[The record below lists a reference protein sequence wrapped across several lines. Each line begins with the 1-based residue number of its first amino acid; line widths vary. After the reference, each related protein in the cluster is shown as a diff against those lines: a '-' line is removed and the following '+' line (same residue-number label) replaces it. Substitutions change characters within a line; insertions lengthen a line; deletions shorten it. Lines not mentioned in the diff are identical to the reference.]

1 MSAPLLIDDLSALKR
16 ENKEFQKALTKAV
29 TNLKDLSHYSEY
41 IHRPLEEAKD
51 SPSLPHRHP
60 IPVRDGG
67 RSRDGDQPLTIQ
79 MKAAQAM
86 HEEYEALIADL
97 SSEVRQLRIE
107 LSRREASAAK
117 DATTIAN
124 LSTQLSA
131 STSEIQARSSAL
143 SECMDRIQ
151 DLETTVAS
159 QTRAIL
165 TKETERKQLD
175 ADAVDMRRQLRA
187 ADTSAQELTM
197 LQASLDQERT
207 TRKKAE
213 KRVVDLDAKVKV
225 LHGQCAVLEQMHATV
240 DAQHRKDMQLVVE
253 QLDEAKSMLGR
264 VQVDMSDRI
273 ARRDTR
279 ISRLKVAVLDLQQEK
294 TQWQAQVDRFHKALR
309 SATTAD
315 DRIHVERVACKRM
328 LDEAK
333 MAAAEDAARCHRLE
347 KELSDLRT
355 ELALADEARR
365 VQAQRHAQ
373 ALLGKEAEAAYVW
386 EKFVTQQAA
395 S

>member
-67 RSRDGDQPLTIQ
+67 RSREDDQPLKMQ

-97 SSEVRQLRIE
+97 SSEVRHLRIE

-131 STSEIQARSSAL
+131 STLEIQARSSAL

-175 ADAVDMRRQLRA
+175 ADASDMRRQLRA

-197 LQASLDQERT
+197 LQASLDRERT

-225 LHGQCAVLEQMHATV
+225 LHGQCAVLEQMHAAV

-279 ISRLKVAVLDLQQEK
+279 ISRLKVAVLDLQQGG
-294 TQWQAQVDRFHKALR
+294 AKA
-309 SATTAD
+309 
-315 DRIHVERVACKRM
+315 
-328 LDEAK
+328 
-333 MAAAEDAARCHRLE
+333 AAAEDAARCHRLE

>member
-328 LDEAK
+328 VQRFIYCTNCSLLEGPRLVGRSQDGRRGGCRAMSPPGEG
-333 MAAAEDAARCHRLE
+333 AERSADRTRLG
-347 KELSDLRT
+347 R
-355 ELALADEARR
+355 
-365 VQAQRHAQ
+365 
-373 ALLGKEAEAAYVW
+373 
-386 EKFVTQQAA
+386 
-395 S
+395 

>member
-29 TNLKDLSHYSEY
+29 TNLKDLSNYSEY

-60 IPVRDGG
+60 IPVRD
-67 RSRDGDQPLTIQ
+67 REDDQPLKMQ

-97 SSEVRQLRIE
+97 SSEVRHLRIE

-131 STSEIQARSSAL
+131 STLEIQARSSAL

-175 ADAVDMRRQLRA
+175 ADASDMRRQLRA

-197 LQASLDQERT
+197 LQASLDRERT

-225 LHGQCAVLEQMHATV
+225 LHGQCAVLEQMHAAV

-279 ISRLKVAVLDLQQEK
+279 ISRLKVAVLDLQQGG
-294 TQWQAQVDRFHKALR
+294 AKA
-309 SATTAD
+309 
-315 DRIHVERVACKRM
+315 
-328 LDEAK
+328 
-333 MAAAEDAARCHRLE
+333 AAAEDAARCHRLE

>member
-1 MSAPLLIDDLSALKR
+1 
-16 ENKEFQKALTKAV
+16 
-29 TNLKDLSHYSEY
+29 
-41 IHRPLEEAKD
+41 
-51 SPSLPHRHP
+51 
-60 IPVRDGG
+60 
-67 RSRDGDQPLTIQ
+67 
-79 MKAAQAM
+79 
-86 HEEYEALIADL
+86 
-97 SSEVRQLRIE
+97 
-107 LSRREASAAK
+107 
-117 DATTIAN
+117 
-124 LSTQLSA
+124 TQLSA
-131 STSEIQARSSAL
+131 STLEIQARSSAL

-175 ADAVDMRRQLRA
+175 ADASDMRRQLRA

-197 LQASLDQERT
+197 LQASLDRERT

-225 LHGQCAVLEQMHATV
+225 LHGQCAVLEQMHA
-240 DAQHRKDMQLVVE
+240 A
-253 QLDEAKSMLGR
+253 
-264 VQVDMSDRI
+264 
-273 ARRDTR
+273 
-279 ISRLKVAVLDLQQEK
+279 
-294 TQWQAQVDRFHKALR
+294 
-309 SATTAD
+309 
-315 DRIHVERVACKRM
+315 

-365 VQAQRHAQ
+365 VQAQRHA
-373 ALLGKEAEAAYVW
+373 LLGKEAEAAYVW

>member
-60 IPVRDGG
+60 IPVRD
-67 RSRDGDQPLTIQ
+67 REDDQPLTMQ

-97 SSEVRQLRIE
+97 SNEVRHLRIE

-175 ADAVDMRRQLRA
+175 ADAADMRRQLRA

-197 LQASLDQERT
+197 LQASLDRERT

-225 LHGQCAVLEQMHATV
+225 LHGQCAVLEQMHAAV

-279 ISRLKVAVLDLQQEK
+279 ISRLKVA
-294 TQWQAQVDRFHKALR
+294 
-309 SATTAD
+309 
-315 DRIHVERVACKRM
+315 

-365 VQAQRHAQ
+365 VQAQRHA
-373 ALLGKEAEAAYVW
+373 LLGKEAEAAYVW